1 MEGRRWRKVQ
11 VRQRLAS
18 ELVQNI
24 FFFSSRRRHTRFDCD
39 WSSDVC
45 SSDLVR
51 GNAQRRPREAADDR
65 AAREPAQAAADQS
78 RRGSRD
84 AALSHAGAARP
95 LSGGAAALSGQG
107 GRADPP
113 PPATAP
119 PAGDGAQA
127 GGAPATLAHR
137 SPTPPSRSR
146 LAAPCALAIS
156 LPAGGAERVSD
167 TRQCESRS

>member
-1 MEGRRWRKVQ
+1 MRRLGWMLMIA
-11 VRQRLAS
+11 LAPALGAQ
-18 ELVQNI
+18 EQ
-24 FFFSSRRRHTRFDCD
+24 
-39 WSSDVC
+39 SD
-45 SSDLVR
+45 SGALP
-51 GNAQRRPREAADDR
+51 NAD
-65 AAREPAQAAADQS
+65 
-78 RRGSRD
+78 
-84 AALSHAGAARP
+84 
-95 LSGGAAALSGQG
+95 AALSGQG

-156 LPAGGAERVSD
+156 LPAGVAESISN
-167 TRQCESRS
+167 TRQCESDQPITDTTSHAGQRMLMDRSESGARLAQRGQTP